1 MEIERKFLIPSIPFS
16 LDEYTCRPIQQ
27 GYLCT
32 DPVIRIRRDAD
43 SYELTYKSKGFLSR
57 REETLPLT
65 KDSFLHLLS
74 KIDGRLIQKKR
85 YLIPLDPFVIELD
98 LFQGDLA
105 PLMLAEVEF
114 PDEATA
120 RAFLPPDWFGQ
131 EVTYSSAYQNSTLSR
146 LPAAG
151 SGSTLP

>member
-1 MEIERKFLIPSIPFS
+1 MEIERKFLISSIPFS
-16 LDEYTCRPIQQ
+16 LDGYPVRLIQQ

-43 SYELTYKSKGFLSR
+43 SYELTYKSKGFLCR

-65 KDSFLHLLS
+65 KDSFFHLLP
-74 KIDGRLIQKKR
+74 KVDGRLIQKKR
-85 YLIPLDPFVIELD
+85 YLIPLNPFVIELD

-114 PDEATA
+114 PDESAA

-131 EVTYSSAYQNSTLSR
+131 EVTYSSAYQNSTLSQ
-146 LPAAG
+146 LPASDNG
-151 SGSTLP
+151 TGLL